1 MSKIGILHPGEMG
14 ISVAAAAINSGHPVY
29 WTSQGRSDKTR
40 LRAEKHN
47 LIEIETLPELCQ
59 ASEILFSVCPP
70 HAAEGVAKSV
80 IETGF
85 KGFYLDANA
94 ISPQRAISIGEMMEE
109 SGIHFIDGGIIGDPA
124 WTRNETLL
132 YLSGRDADK
141 IANCFTK
148 GPLETKIIGGEI
160 GKASA
165 LKMCYAAYSKG
176 TTALLCAILATAE
189 SLAIREELY
198 QQWDKD
204 EANFSDRVNRRVTRV
219 TAKAWRFEGEM
230 KEIASTFHEADI
242 PDGFHEA
249 AAEIYQ
255 RMVDFKDAEHSPGL
269 NEVLQALIGK

>member
-14 ISVAAAAINSGHPVY
+14 ISVAAAAINSGHAVY

-47 LIEIETLPELCQ
+47 LVEIETLPELCQ
-59 ASEILFSVCPP
+59 TSEIIFSVCPP
-70 HAAEGVAKSV
+70 HAAEGVAESV

-94 ISPQRAISIGEMMEE
+94 ISPQRSIRIGEMMEE
-109 SGIHFIDGGIIGDPA
+109 NRIHFIDGGIIGGPV
-124 WTRNETLL
+124 WTRNETWL

-204 EANFSDRVNRRVTRV
+204 EANFSERVNRRVTRV

-230 KEIASTFHEADI
+230 KEIASTFREAGI

>member
-1 MSKIGILHPGEMG
+1 MSKIGILYPGEMG

-59 ASEILFSVCPP
+59 ASEIIFSVCPP
-70 HAAEGVAKSV
+70 HAAEDVAKSV

-94 ISPQRAISIGEMMEE
+94 ISPQRAIRIGEMMEE
-109 SGIHFIDGGIIGDPA
+109 NGVHFIDGGIIGGPA
-124 WTRNETLL
+124 WTSNETQL
-132 YLSGRDADK
+132 YLSGRDAAK
-141 IANCFTK
+141 IANCFAT

-176 TTALLCAILATAE
+176 TTALLSAILATAE
-189 SLAIREELY
+189 SLEIREELY

-204 EANFSDRVNRRVTRV
+204 EANFSDQVNRRVTRV

-230 KEIASTFHEADI
+230 KEIASTFREVGL
-242 PDGFHEA
+242 PDGFHQA
-249 AAEIYQ
+249 AAEIYHQ
-255 RMVDFKDAEHSPGL
+255 MVDFKDAERPPGL

>member
-1 MSKIGILHPGEMG
+1 MIKIGILHPGEMG
-14 ISVAAAAINSGHPVY
+14 ISVAAAAIYSGHPVY

-47 LIEIETLPELCQ
+47 LIEIKTLPELCQ
-59 ASEILFSVCPP
+59 ISEIIFSVCPP

-94 ISPQRAISIGEMMEE
+94 ISPQRSIRIGEMME
-109 SGIHFIDGGIIGDPA
+109 GNGVHFIDGGIIGGPA
-124 WTRNETLL
+124 WSPHETWL
-132 YLSGRDADK
+132 YLSGKNADK

-148 GPLETKIIGGEI
+148 GPLETKIIGDEI

-176 TTALLCAILATAE
+176 TTALLSAILATAE
-189 SLAIREELY
+189 SLEIREELY

-204 EANFSDRVNRRVTRV
+204 EASFSERVNRRVTRV

-230 KEIASTFHEADI
+230 KEITSTFREAGM

-249 AAEIYQ
+249 AAEIYH
-255 RMVDFKDAEHSPGL
+255 RMADFKDAEHPPGL
-269 NEVLQALIGK
+269 NEVLKALIAK

>member
-59 ASEILFSVCPP
+59 VSEIIFSVCPP
-70 HAAEGVAKSV
+70 HAAEDVAKSV

-94 ISPQRAISIGEMMEE
+94 ISPQRAIRIGEMMEE
-109 SGIHFIDGGIIGDPA
+109 NGVHFIDGGIIGGPA
-124 WTRNETLL
+124 WTSNETQL
-132 YLSGRDADK
+132 YLSGRDAAK
-141 IANCFTK
+141 IANCFAT
-148 GPLETKIIGGEI
+148 GPLETKIIGREI

-176 TTALLCAILATAE
+176 TTALLSAILATAE
-189 SLAIREELY
+189 SLEIREELY

-204 EANFSDRVNRRVTRV
+204 EANFSDQVNRRVTRV

-242 PDGFHEA
+242 PDGFHQA

-255 RMVDFKDAEHSPGL
+255 RMVDFKDAERPPGL
-269 NEVLQALIGK
+269 HEVLQALIGK

>member
-1 MSKIGILHPGEMG
+1 MSKIGILYPGEMG
-14 ISVAAAAINSGHPVY
+14 ISIAAAAINSGHRVY

-59 ASEILFSVCPP
+59 ASEIIFSVCPP
-70 HAAEGVAKSV
+70 HAAEAVAKSV

-94 ISPQRAISIGEMMEE
+94 ISPQRVIRIGEMMEE
-109 SGIHFIDGGIIGDPA
+109 NGVHFIDGGIIGGPA
-124 WTRNETLL
+124 WTSNETWL
-132 YLSGRDADK
+132 YLSGRDTDK

-148 GPLETKIIGGEI
+148 GPLETKIIGTEI

-176 TTALLCAILATAE
+176 TTALLSAILATAE
-189 SLAIREELY
+189 SLEVREELY

-230 KEIASTFHEADI
+230 KEIAATFHEAGL
-242 PDGFHEA
+242 PDGFHQA
-249 AAEIYQ
+249 AAEIYHQ
-255 RMVDFKDAEHSPGL
+255 MVDFKDAERPPGL
-269 NEVLQALIGK
+269 HEVLQALIGK